1 MDLPID
7 DLNNNDIS
15 TLHNDTQHKIQHK
28 TQRKKR
34 VKKNIPTSPSAILEK
49 TFYNSLQG
57 IKRGKKKINTND
69 FTIPDFQEYE
79 DIIKY
84 NYSVT
89 QLKDIC
95 KYYKLKKTGNK
106 DILLFRVYNYLYFS
120 LYAKK
125 IQAAFRGF
133 LQRKLNKIRGPG
145 FLNRSLC
152 VNDSDFCTL
161 EDIKEI
167 DPHQFYSIQ
176 SNSKIYGFDI
186 CSLYNYIKNYQKEHK
201 TKGLPSNP
209 YDRQDFDITLLE
221 NMKEYIRVSKI
232 FGIKLNIIIKDE
244 YKSYSLQEKNKI
256 EALQIFQRINEL
268 GNYSDQQW
276 FLTLDKERIILFL
289 RELYDIWNYR
299 ANLSQETKCNIC
311 SPYGRPFRNI
321 SVYNFTMLQNRPFF
335 QVQELG
341 LKIMSNFIKHAI
353 NDDFKALGAYYILG
367 ALTLVNHNAA
377 NSLPWLFQSVS
388 P

>member
-1 MDLPID
+1 MDLPND
-7 DLNNNDIS
+7 ELNNNKEQNQ
-15 TLHNDTQHKIQHK
+15 LNHVQYK
-28 TQRKKR
+28 RKKR

-49 TFYNSLQG
+49 TVYNSLQG
-57 IKRGKKKINTND
+57 LKRGKKKVDND
-69 FTIPDFQEYE
+69 NFIIPGYNNYE

-84 NYSVT
+84 NYSVN

-95 KYYKLKKTGNK
+95 KHYKLKKTGNK
-106 DILLFRVYNYLYFS
+106 DILLFRVYNFLYFS
-120 LYAKK
+120 LYAIK
-125 IQAAFRGF
+125 IQATFRGF

-167 DPHQFYSIQ
+167 EYYQFYSIQ

-209 YDRQDFDITLLE
+209 YDRQPFNELLLE
-221 NMKEYIRVSKI
+221 NIREYIRVSKI
-232 FGIKLNIIIKDE
+232 FGIKLNIVIKDE
-244 YKSYSLQEKNKI
+244 YKSYSLEEKNKMD
-256 EALQIFQRINEL
+256 ALQIFQRINEL

-276 FLTLDKERIILFL
+276 FLSLEKERLILFL

-299 ANLSQETKCNIC
+299 ANLTQETKCNIC
-311 SPYGRPFRNI
+311 SPHGRPFRNTG
-321 SVYNFTMLQNRPFF
+321 VYNFTMLQNRPFF
-335 QVQELG
+335 QVQELA
-341 LKIMSNFIKHAI
+341 LKIINNFIKDAVD
-353 NDDFKALGAYYILG
+353 NDFKALGAYYVLG
-367 ALTLVNHNAA
+367 ALTIVNHNAA
-377 NSLPWLFQSVS
+377 ESLPWLFQSVS
-388 P
+388 L

>member
-1 MDLPID
+1 MELPID
-7 DLNNNDIS
+7 NLNNNDAS
-15 TLHNDTQHKIQHK
+15 VLNNNNTELK

-57 IKRGKKKINTND
+57 IKRGKKKIQND
-69 FTIPDFQEYE
+69 NFTIPKYQDYE
-79 DIIKY
+79 DIVKY

-95 KYYKLKKTGNK
+95 KHYKLKKTGNK

-120 LYAKK
+120 LYAIK
-125 IQAAFRGF
+125 IQATFRGF

-145 FLNRSLC
+145 FIHRSQC

-167 DPHQFYSIQ
+167 EPNQFYSIQ

-209 YDRQDFDITLLE
+209 YDRQPFNELLLE

-244 YKSYSLQEKNKI
+244 YKSFSLEEKNKMDAI
-256 EALQIFQRINEL
+256 QIFQRINEL

-276 FLTLDKERIILFL
+276 FLSLDKERIILFL

-299 ANLSQETKCNIC
+299 ANLTQETKCSIC
-311 SPYGRPFRNI
+311 SPNGRPFRNI
-321 SVYNFTMLQNRPFF
+321 GVYNFTMLYNRPFF
-335 QVQELG
+335 QVQELA
-341 LKIMSNFIKHAI
+341 LKIINNFIKDAV
-353 NDDFKALGAYYILG
+353 DDGFKALGAYYVLG
-367 ALTLVNHNAA
+367 ALTIVNHNAA